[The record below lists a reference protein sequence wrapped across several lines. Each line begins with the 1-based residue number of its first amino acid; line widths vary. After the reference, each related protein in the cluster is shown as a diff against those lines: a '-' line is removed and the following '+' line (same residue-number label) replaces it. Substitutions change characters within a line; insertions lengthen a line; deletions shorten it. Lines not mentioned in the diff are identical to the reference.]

1 MKYKRKFGNKK
12 IAAALTIAVLG
23 LSCFQN
29 AQASALS
36 NAQNKKNE
44 AQQDLNNANAAIQA
58 IEDRQAELQGQI
70 DEANADLFD
79 TLVNLGIVEQELADN
94 QAELDSVTAQLAE
107 AEEDEQEQYDAMVK
121 RIVYMYENGD
131 DNFIEAVVGAKDF
144 ADMLNRIEYAQEM
157 YDYDRDLL
165 TEYQETKQAV
175 ADLKLSVEQTR
186 AELEEIQH
194 SYEEEKA
201 NYESIIAAKQEEMD
215 EADFTTQLASA
226 KALAAQ
232 YQQTIDEQNA
242 IIKAEQDRPRPPAGG
257 GNGGGNGGGSGND
270 ANIPND
276 GGNLNPPFVTG
287 VSGDSVVNFAC
298 QFLGNPYVWG
308 GTDLVNGADC
318 SGFTQSVYANFGIS
332 LPRTSFE
339 QRSAGR
345 EVSYANA
352 QPGDLICYAGHV
364 AIYTGNDGIVHASS
378 PTVGIVRGT
387 ATYRPIL
394 SVRRVL

>member
-1 MKYKRKFGNKK
+1 MKYKRTFGNKK
-12 IAAALTIAVLG
+12 IVAALIIAVLG

-36 NAQNKKNE
+36 NAQNKKDQ
-44 AQQDLNNANAAIQA
+44 AQEDLNNANAAIQA

-94 QAELDSVTAQLAE
+94 QAELEKVTADLAE

-131 DNFIEAVVGAKDF
+131 DNFVEAVVGAKDF
-144 ADMLNRIEYAQEM
+144 SDMLNRIEYAQEM
-157 YDYDRDLL
+157 YDYDRNLL

-175 ADLKLSVEQTR
+175 ADLKLSVEQTQ

-194 SYEEEKA
+194 SYQEEKA

-215 EADFTTQLASA
+215 EADFNTQLANA
-226 KALAAQ
+226 KALASQ

-242 IIKAEQDRPRPPAGG
+242 IIKAEQERPKPPTGST
-257 GNGGGNGGGSGND
+257 GGGNGGGSGND
-270 ANIPND
+270 ANIPSD

-287 VSGDSVVNFAC
+287 VSGDEVVNFAC
-298 QFLGNPYVWG
+298 QFIGNPYVWG
-308 GTDLVNGADC
+308 GTDLINGADC
-318 SGFTQSVYANFGIS
+318 SGYVQSVYANFGIT
-332 LPRTSFE
+332 LPRTSYE
-339 QRSAGR
+339 QRSAGQ

-352 QPGDLICYAGHV
+352 QPGDIICYAGHV
-364 AIYTGNDGIVHASS
+364 AIYTGNGGIVHASA
-378 PTVGIVRGT
+378 PGVGIIRGT